1 MGPGKN
7 RFQNKARR
15 QARQDIVFHPC
26 SQKRRCC
33 ASMPLAMAKIIFITG
48 TDTGVGKTV
57 VTALLL
63 RHLRRAGCNA
73 LAIKPFCSGS
83 RADARL
89 LLSLQK
95 NLLTLDE
102 INPFFFNQP
111 VAPAAAG
118 SRRKAIPLEMVLR
131 TIGAIGR
138 RCDVLLVEGIG
149 GLLVPLGNNYT
160 VADLISRLHC
170 PALIVCRNRLGT
182 INHTLLT
189 VKAMEA
195 VGLKRLNIVMVEDK
209 MPDISARSNP
219 KIIQKIASPAPVFL
233 IPNLGSRASSAGV
246 IKINAIILKKTLA
259 RILGGGIFSLV
270 LPRRKKSLINKT
282 G

>member
-1 MGPGKN
+1 
-7 RFQNKARR
+7 
-15 QARQDIVFHPC
+15 
-26 SQKRRCC
+26 
-33 ASMPLAMAKIIFITG
+33 MAQIIFITG

-63 RHLRRAGCNA
+63 RHLRQAGCNA
-73 LAIKPFCSGS
+73 LAVKPFCSGS

-89 LLSLQK
+89 LRSLQK

-102 INPFFFNQP
+102 INPFFFRQP

-118 SRRKAIPLEMVLR
+118 GRRKEIHIDTVLR
-131 TIGAIGR
+131 KIRAVGR

-149 GLLVPLGNNYT
+149 GLMVPLGKNYT

-170 PALIVCRNRLGT
+170 RTLIVSHNRLGT

-189 VKAMEA
+189 IKALQA
-195 VGLKRLNIVMVEDK
+195 IGIQRLGIVMVEDK
-209 MPDISARSNP
+209 KPDISARSNP
-219 KIIQKIASPAPVFL
+219 KIIKKMASPAPVFL
-233 IPNLGSRASSAGV
+233 IPNLGFLAPSAGV
-246 IKINAIILKKTLA
+246 IKINAIFLKKRLA
-259 RILGGGIFSLV
+259 RILGGGILTSFF
-270 LPRRKKSLINKT
+270 REK

>member
-1 MGPGKN
+1 
-7 RFQNKARR
+7 
-15 QARQDIVFHPC
+15 
-26 SQKRRCC
+26 
-33 ASMPLAMAKIIFITG
+33 MAKIIFITG

-63 RHLRRAGCNA
+63 RHLRQAGCNA

-89 LLSLQK
+89 FRSLQN

-102 INPFFFNQP
+102 INPFFFKQP
-111 VAPAAAG
+111 AAPAAAG
-118 SRRKAIPLEMVLR
+118 CRRKTIPLDTVLR
-131 TIGAIGR
+131 KIGAVGR

-149 GLLVPLGNNYT
+149 GLLVPLGKNYT

-170 PALIVCRNRLGT
+170 PTLIVSRNRLGT

-189 VKAMEA
+189 VKALQA
-195 VGLKRLNIVMVEDK
+195 VGIKRLRIVMVEDK
-209 MPDISARSNP
+209 KPDISARSNP
-219 KIIQKIASPAPVFL
+219 KIIKKMALSGPVFL

-246 IKINAIILKKTLA
+246 IKINAVFLKKMLA
-259 RILGGGIFSLV
+259 RIVGNGILTSFF
-270 LPRRKKSLINKT
+270 RKKGGKDWSTKPVDNRFRME
-282 G
+282 